1 MMVWMETSGVLCEEV
16 SCHAASR
23 VDEETCKLGVGELK
37 SRQKMGSV

>member
-1 MMVWMETSGVLCEEV
+1 MEALGVLCEEMSYHV
-16 SCHAASR
+16 ALR